1 MVVIALDS
9 VFMHI
14 FVTLYKI
21 IKENLCLFL
30 SKAYYSLKNKDLNI
44 WVFGEW
50 FGNRCCDNCLFFAN
64 YIAMHYPDKKIF
76 WIANEG
82 TDLSHLNNSIARLV
96 MDTKDA
102 IIILKK
108 AGVVIYNQDRRD
120 ITLKPYIYYGGALTV
135 NLWHGV
141 PWKHIGLDITKAS
154 HSISSRTVLY
164 TKLQYFLWGA
174 DLYLS
179 LSSQFSRILEGA
191 YIRGDKSIIQSGY
204 PRNMLFYNNDS
215 LIECR
220 NKLKAYLLK
229 KYAFTMDDTIRVI
242 AYMPTFR
249 DNVENVFSFL
259 SIENEDLLLKLAQ
272 WNVVIVEK
280 SHYVT
285 AGRTKESR
293 SGFGRVYS
301 IDADFMSQQLLAA
314 SDMLITDY
322 SSCFFDFLLLDRP
335 IIHYLYDY
343 DYYSSEDR
351 GLYYD
356 KEDVVCGDVA
366 YDVDQLFSIIKSNL
380 SNPQRNHTLR
390 ENRKK
395 QFMEYESP
403 NSCQEIFQLINGYL
417 CK

>member
-1 MVVIALDS
+1 
-9 VFMHI
+9 
-14 FVTLYKI
+14 VTLYKI

-249 DNVENVFSFL
+249 DGNKNYLNQAIPNWELLNEVCVKNNIEFYVKVHRVTTVPEGIQLSNVHFL
-259 SIENEDLLLKLAQ
+259 SRSLDL
-272 WNVVIVEK
+272 
-280 SHYVT
+280 Y
-285 AGRTKESR
+285 
-293 SGFGRVYS
+293 
-301 IDADFMSQQLLAA
+301 
-314 SDMLITDY
+314 
-322 SSCFFDFLLLDRP
+322 P
-335 IIHYLYDY
+335 IINDALNVWSQMA
-343 DYYSSEDR
+343 SSIED
-351 GLYYD
+351 
-356 KEDVVCGDVA
+356 KHE
-366 YDVDQLFSIIKSNL
+366 
-380 SNPQRNHTLR
+380 
-390 ENRKK
+390 
-395 QFMEYESP
+395 
-403 NSCQEIFQLINGYL
+403 
-417 CK
+417 